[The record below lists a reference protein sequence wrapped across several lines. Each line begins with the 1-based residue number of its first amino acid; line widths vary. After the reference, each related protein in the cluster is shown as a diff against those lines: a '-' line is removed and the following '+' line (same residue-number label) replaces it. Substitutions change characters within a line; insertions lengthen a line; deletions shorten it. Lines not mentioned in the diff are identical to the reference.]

1 MSKFWAKVK
10 FKQEKNA
17 EHLIRAFFQNFNPES
32 SIVVRGKEAKLEIVF
47 REPPMAIIDAIN
59 HCEVIELNYGKN
71 LKEYEEDETVQ
82 VETELDSEQES
93 KEIENSEQTE
103 QESEESENSE
113 HTKQESEEIK
123 NSEQTEQE
131 SEESENSEQT
141 EQESE
146 ESENSEQTEQESEEN
161 ENSEQTEQESEESE
175 NSEQTR
181 QESEENENSEQT
193 EQESEE
199 NGNSE
204 QTGKTRKKNGRPVT
218 KKKEPTKTES
228 KIISI
233 PELKEIAKKATSF
246 DDFAELVAKWLEM
259 DKRQEFF
266 KNLIIVSADVDK
278 ITWKEL
284 EKALKNNNIA
294 YTQWDKIWS
303 GQQVSEKLKEKSVTM
318 LPLLNAI
325 VEYKGYSF
333 KQTEEQTEKE
343 NSTEQPTEE
352 TTENA
357 EENSEEVAEAISS
370 KPRVKMECMPEI
382 KDFEE
387 TLASV
392 DKTQP
397 VEERVRYVLEAM
409 GLSELPAKEQ
419 KQIIEIASTAVKKGR
434 MAFDIIF
441 VEAKIPIEQTMTAR
455 MTFSKFVND
464 FVQKYESGKK
474 VKLLTFLSELQKIIM
489 FESEIENF
497 SDFTD

>member
-32 SIVVRGKEAKLEIVF
+32 SIVVRGTEAKLEIIF
-47 REPPMAIIDAIN
+47 REPPMAIVDAIN
-59 HCEVIELNYGKN
+59 HCEIIELNYGKN

-82 VETELDSEQES
+82 VETEFDSEQES
-93 KEIENSEQTE
+93 EENENSEQTEQESEENENSEQTEQESEEIENSEQTE
-103 QESEESENSE
+103 QESEENE
-113 HTKQESEEIK
+113 

-131 SEESENSEQT
+131 SEENENSEQTEQESEENENSEQT

-161 ENSEQTEQESEESE
+161 ENSEQTEQESEEI
-175 NSEQTR
+175 
-181 QESEENENSEQT
+181 ENSEQT
-193 EQESEE
+193 E
-199 NGNSE
+199 
-204 QTGKTRKKNGRPVT
+204 KTRKKNGRPAT
-218 KKKEPTKTES
+218 KKKEATKTES
-228 KIISI
+228 KIINI
-233 PELKEIAKKATSF
+233 PELKEIAEKATSF
-246 DDFAELVAKWLEM
+246 DNFAELIAKWLEM

-333 KQTEEQTEKE
+333 KQKEEQSEKE
-343 NSTEQPTEE
+343 KSTEQSTEE
-352 TTENA
+352 ATENA
-357 EENSEEVAEAISS
+357 EENSEEANETVFSR
-370 KPRVKMECMPEI
+370 PRVKMECMPEI

-419 KQIIEIASTAVKKGR
+419 KQIIEIASTAVRKGR

-464 FVQKYESGKK
+464 FVQKYESDRK